1 MPQLNPH
8 NHFRLL
14 SRASLRKHNAVNQ
27 YRRHRVACT
36 KTLFQKPLEIKTR
49 QMQVMNSTYKSWWQ
63 TKFNT
68 KIAWFL
74 KTGHKK
80 SQKAYN
86 QADCLDKVSDT
97 HSPDLSP
104 SQKKKNVIWIAWAH
118 YCLVLFFHLTLLL
131 DTIHLQ
137 TNFPSSLSRSSHK
150 WKGKIK

>member
-137 TNFPSSLSRSSHK
+137 TNIPSSLSRSSHK